1 MQVSHNHLLSN
12 NCQTTPSKTNNATEL
27 DPVFPEKVKGD
38 DKNPDVSL
46 QINTDKP
53 LENGETHTLGIL
65 KKSESRGTKP
75 FYLTFKDIFYQ
86 IPIGKNKTK
95 IILNNVSGYFKS
107 GEVTAIMGPSGCGKT
122 SILNFITN
130 RIEFPHG
137 AIHSSKLYINSE
149 EITTEE
155 VSNYSS
161 YVMQDD
167 VMIDVLTPVET
178 LKFISKLKSIQ
189 SEKEHDKKV
198 EELIEILK
206 IEKCK
211 DTWIGN
217 PTRKGLSGG
226 EKKRVSIGVEIMS
239 NPSILF
245 LDEPTSGL
253 DSTTSG
259 VIIEFLK
266 ELAQIKNMIIAF
278 SIHQPSSNIFQHFD
292 RMIIMNKGEV
302 VYQGPG
308 QQLDDAGNAVDGVV
322 PYFDNVLGI
331 PLQVKANPCDAFM
344 HIIEEQNAG
353 FEGTHVIEDENLK
366 SKESLTELYKQK
378 RKDQV
383 EKELQSILDL
393 GEKCLIPKKNA
404 KNVPYCSEFAQLLKR
419 SWTVYIRNP
428 STLRIKCIMTLVYI
442 FISLSIFWNL
452 DEDLQGYHDRA
463 GFLFFFAVNHFLSII
478 FGAILVFPQERPI
491 FLREN
496 QSKIYGVST
505 YYISKSIVETPLVLI
520 NNVVY
525 SAIIYYLIDLRGGAG
540 HFFMFLFIFFVLAW
554 MSHSMG
560 YFLGSTFADLNTAT
574 IITQFTVIPFFLFS
588 GFLINVKNMP
598 VWLSWLQYF
607 SPFRFAVEASMKNE
621 FEGREEPAPVDIIG
635 EYSMNLGKWYCM
647 LCMFCWGVF
656 YRTMG
661 GLTLK
666 WLVRKTG

>member
-1 MQVSHNHLLSN
+1 MSSENKSN
-12 NCQTTPSKTNNATEL
+12 QPVIYPSTQTNNAATEL
-27 DPVFPEKVKGD
+27 NPFFPEKVKGD
-38 DKNPDVSL
+38 NKNEDVSL
-46 QINTDKP
+46 QIEPQKP
-53 LENGETHTLGIL
+53 VNSTSAPLGIL
-65 KKSESRGTKP
+65 TGSASRGTKT
-75 FYLTFKDIFYQ
+75 FYLTFKNVFYQ

-95 IILNNVSGYFKS
+95 TILNNVSGYFKS

-122 SILNFITN
+122 SILNFLTD
-130 RIEFPHG
+130 RIEFVRG
-137 AIHSSKLYINSE
+137 AVHKSEIFLNSE
-149 EITTEE
+149 PIEPRT
-155 VSNYSS
+155 VSDYSS

-167 VMIDVLTPVET
+167 VLVDVLTPVET
-178 LKFISKLKSIQ
+178 LKFIAKLKKIKT
-189 SEKEHDKKV
+189 EKEYDKEV

-226 EKKRVSIGVEIMS
+226 EKKRVSIGVEIIS

-266 ELAQIKNMIIAF
+266 ELAKVKNMIIAF

-292 RMIIMNKGEV
+292 RMLILNKGEL
-302 VYQGPG
+302 VYQGPA
-308 QQLDDAGNAVDGVV
+308 QEMDKAGNVIDGIV
-322 PYFDNVLGI
+322 PYFDNELGI

-353 FEGTHVIEDENLK
+353 AEGTHVIEDENLK
-366 SKESLTELYKQK
+366 SKPPLTESYKEK
-378 RKDQV
+378 RLSKID
-383 EKELQSILDL
+383 KEIDEILGR
-393 GEKCLIPKKNA
+393 GEKCMIPKKNA
-404 KNVPYCSEFAQLLKR
+404 KNVPYCTEFAQLLKR

-442 FISLSIFWNL
+442 FISLSIFWRL
-452 DEDLQGYHDRA
+452 DKDYYGFNDRA
-463 GFLFFFAVNHFLSII
+463 GFLFFFSVNHFLSII

-496 QSKIYGVST
+496 QGKLYGVST

-520 NNVVY
+520 NNVIY
-525 SAIIYYLIDLRGGAG
+525 SAIVYYLVDLRGGAG
-540 HFFMFLFIFFVLAW
+540 HFFMFLFIFFILAW

-560 YFLGSTFADLNTAT
+560 YFFGTTFSDLNTAT

-588 GFLINVKNMP
+588 GFLINVVNMP
-598 VWLSWLQYF
+598 IWLSWLQYF
-607 SPFRFAVEASMKNE
+607 SPFRFSIEASMKNE
-621 FEGREEPAPVDIIG
+621 FEGRNSSYHILD
-635 EYSMNLGKWYCM
+635 EYNMDLGKWYCVI
-647 LCMFCWGVF
+647 CMFCWGVF
-656 YRTMG
+656 YRVLG
-661 GLTLK
+661 GICLK
-666 WLVRKTG
+666 LLVQKTG